1 MATMEVAAM
10 PVCLLRTLPIRFLR
24 LFNTNASNLAYREEG
39 LSFPARLTRAAQEP
53 GRPPRCYAQHVS
65 FSATDTHCTAKRALW
80 KSADSRNKLPAKVF
94 VITDHAKVLPTDEL
108 VQDMGP
114 SG

>member
-39 LSFPARLTRAAQEP
+39 LSSRP
-53 GRPPRCYAQHVS
+53 GSPAQHKSLADRRV
-65 FSATDTHCTAKRALW
+65 ATR
-80 KSADSRNKLPAKVF
+80 S
-94 VITDHAKVLPTDEL
+94 
-108 VQDMGP
+108 M
-114 SG
+114 

>member
-24 LFNTNASNLAYREEG
+24 LFNTNASDLAYREEG

-53 GRPPRCYAQHVS
+53 WPTAALLRAACKF
-65 FSATDTHCTAKRALW
+65 FSNRHALHG
-80 KSADSRNKLPAKVF
+80 KTRTLEVCR
-94 VITDHAKVLPTDEL
+94 
-108 VQDMGP
+108 
-114 SG
+114 